1 MEFFVIIDGML
12 LRRFFWMPLGIGIVL
27 LAAACS
33 PEKAVVLSPTVEI
46 KARVTVA
53 ELTLTQTPP
62 PTSTMTPTETSTST
76 ATLTATVTPQPTVA
90 SLRVKVI
97 PDQVVC
103 HYGPGKPYLY
113 KYALIGGSNLEAIAR
128 IEYGDFLE
136 VRAFGGTNPCWVN
149 PEWLEIN
156 GDALLLNP
164 IPADGVNLPLSP
176 YYAPL
181 TGVSAVRDG
190 NTVTVT
196 WNPLTL
202 RAGDDSEQ
210 VPYLVEAWICQAG
223 EYKFAPMGAYETSI
237 TINDEPGCSLPSRA
251 RVLAAEKHG
260 YTRPVELVWPAA
272 PTAIRTP
279 QS

>member
-1 MEFFVIIDGML
+1 ML

-27 LAAACS
+27 LAAACL
-33 PEKAVVLSPTVEI
+33 PEKAVVLSRTAETGVH
-46 KARVTVA
+46 VTVA
-53 ELTLTQTPP
+53 EPTLTQTPP

-90 SLRVKVI
+90 NLRVKVI

-136 VRAFGGTNPCWVN
+136 VRAIGGTNPCWVN

-176 YYAPL
+176 YYASL
-181 TGVSAVRDG
+181 TGVGAVRDG

-237 TINDEPGCSLPSRA
+237 MINDEPGCSLPSHA